1 MMARLALAWCLR
13 LVLIGVSA
21 GAASVRSYAADC
33 DTTPTGIE
41 TQDYRLYFVVPPG
54 LMPDPQFD
62 GRPAGLEMHRVR
74 PVYAVRCQDV
84 PSRVAVL
91 IHGRVVSVGVGGNR
105 HVRTEPARLRPID
118 HIRDRHG

>member
-1 MMARLALAWCLR
+1 MARLALVWCLC

-21 GAASVRSYAADC
+21 GAAGVRSYAADC

-41 TQDYRLYFVVPPG
+41 TQVYQLYFVVPPG

-62 GRPAGLEMHRVR
+62 GRPASLEIHRVR

-84 PSRVAVL
+84 PSRAAVL
-91 IHGRVVSVGVGGNR
+91 IHGRTVTGPVAFGLR
-105 HVRTEPARLRPID
+105 YPAPAGAR
-118 HIRDRHG
+118 